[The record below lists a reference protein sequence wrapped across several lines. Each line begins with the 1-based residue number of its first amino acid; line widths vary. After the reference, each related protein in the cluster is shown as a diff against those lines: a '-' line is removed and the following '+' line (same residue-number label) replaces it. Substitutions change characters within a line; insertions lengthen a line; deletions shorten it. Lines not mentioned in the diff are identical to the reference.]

1 MENNLTDISYWEGLQ
16 GPPSIELDHKNIIRR
31 WIDEK
36 FVIFKIDSE
45 VRSCIE
51 IGCYPGRYLGMMSQR
66 GFVVS
71 GVDYI
76 SYAKEIP
83 ALIEAAGGRVGEFF
97 CGDFR
102 EFTPKQ
108 KFDLVFS
115 LGFIEH
121 FNDWEELLRKHIEMV
136 SPGGYLLIEV
146 PNYRGV
152 FQRIPRFVFDHEDYR
167 RHNIEAMSLAAW
179 SRICEDAGLEVLRG
193 DAIGGYGL
201 WFIRKPGVIQRK
213 LRSLLV
219 RVLDAIRKI
228 RYGSAENHP
237 SFSSAFILLAR
248 KPLNGV
254 QTSLVLTDN

>member
-66 GFVVS
+66 GLWSVES
-71 GVDYI
+71 LYLC
-76 SYAKEIP
+76 KEIP

-108 KFDLVFS
+108 KFDLIFS

-193 DAIGGYGL
+193 DAIRL
-201 WFIRKPGVIQRK
+201 WALVIKRVIQRK

-219 RVLDAIRKI
+219 RVLDAIRRNPI
-228 RYGSAENHP
+228 RRCRTIPLFQAHSFFWPGS
-237 SFSSAFILLAR
+237 R
-248 KPLNGV
+248 
-254 QTSLVLTDN
+254 